1 MDNEVHG
8 VLMTMFARGKTME
21 AVPALSRPRSWRS
34 RGAAALAGMVLVAA
48 GCSEGPQDPA
58 PAAAGDGAPVLK
70 AGPAQEMTTT
80 DGEVFLPEGPSAEQA
95 AALEDGVV
103 TREEYEA
110 GFRRFEACM
119 TELGI
124 ELLDVDMNAP
134 VLSASYLTQGTVEEE
149 NCFYAEFGQIDT
161 SWQIENNDHSVDVA
175 ALASCLEANGVKPA
189 HDVGEK
195 TIRQFETLEA
205 QRVEA
210 GISESL
216 CVTPPPS

>member
-1 MDNEVHG
+1 M
-8 VLMTMFARGKTME
+8 LARGRTMRVAGPVKGRPRTRTWSLRG
-21 AVPALSRPRSWRS
+21 AVALS
-34 RGAAALAGMVLVAA
+34 GLVLLAA
-48 GCSEGPQDPA
+48 GCSDDAQDPP
-58 PAAAGDGAPVLK
+58 PAGEGAPVLE

-80 DGEVFLPEGPSAEQA
+80 DGEVFLPQGPSADQA

-124 ELLDVDMNAP
+124 ELLDVDMDAP

-161 SWQIENNDHSVDVA
+161 SWQIENNDHSADVA
-175 ALASCLEANGVKPA
+175 ALVSCLEANGVQPA
-189 HDVGEK
+189 HDVDDK

-205 QRVEA
+205 QRVKA
-210 GISESL
+210 DIPESL
-216 CVTPPPS
+216 CATAPAS